1 MIRTAELTA
10 YYRYPQERV
19 WEAITG
25 GDTNLKVTPITEEQA
40 DAVKPELG
48 KAICQVTE
56 LDPPSRCAMRM
67 RGPGFTTDWSAELC
81 PAENE
86 NTRVIYRQSVD
97 YAAKRLYIGLDG
109 IERRFASHAEE
120 RQIADVVETF
130 ADTFPRDCGNKTVIG
145 GIDHLELAV

>member
-97 YAAKRLYIGLDG
+97 YAAKRLYIMAPLIMSPKKQLKDFS
-109 IERRFASHAEE
+109 R
-120 RQIADVVETF
+120 
-130 ADTFPRDCGNKTVIG
+130 
-145 GIDHLELAV
+145 ELHQKLKKMR